1 VRRLE
6 QLVAF
11 QKVFAPFDGVITAR
25 NTDIGQLIESGSS
38 GGPTRELFHIV
49 SVRKLR
55 VFVNVPQIYSHDTV
69 RGIKADLTL
78 PELPG
83 RRFQGTLVRT
93 TDAIDPAT
101 RTLLVEVDVVNST
114 GLLFPGAYTEVHFKI
129 KSDVSTLLI
138 PSSSLIF
145 RSEGLRVGT
154 IANGNHAAL
163 TPIVLGRDFG
173 NEVEVVSGL
182 SKNAA
187 VILTPPDSLVD
198 GQAVR
203 VVEAKPGEQ
212 GRKPAQQGPNAA
224 ERPR

>member
-1 VRRLE
+1 
-6 QLVAF
+6 
-11 QKVFAPFDGVITAR
+11 
-25 NTDIGQLIESGSS
+25 
-38 GGPTRELFHIV
+38 
-49 SVRKLR
+49 
-55 VFVNVPQIYSHDTV
+55 
-69 RGIKADLTL
+69 
-78 PELPG
+78 
-83 RRFQGTLVRT
+83 
-93 TDAIDPAT
+93 
-101 RTLLVEVDVVNST
+101 VDVVNST

-129 KSDVSTLLI
+129 KSDASTLLI

-163 TPIVLGRDFG
+163 TSIILGRDFG

-182 SKNAA
+182 SENAA